1 MESQEVLAS
10 FPREVL
16 KLDFQHG
23 TLDQGTIWMEML
35 EQRNLLA
42 HTYDEALAKKA
53 HHLIRN
59 TYGGELEKLQHY
71 FESLLRVEQDDSI
84 P

>member
-1 MESQEVLAS
+1 
-10 FPREVL
+10 
-16 KLDFQHG
+16 
-23 TLDQGTIWMEML
+23 ML

-42 HTYDEALAKKA
+42 NTYDEALAQKA

-59 TYGGELEKLQHY
+59 TYGGEFEKLQHY
-71 FESLLRVEQDDSI
+71 FQSLLRVEQDDST

>member
-1 MESQEVLAS
+1 
-10 FPREVL
+10 
-16 KLDFQHG
+16 
-23 TLDQGTIWMEML
+23 ML

-42 HTYDEALAKKA
+42 HTFYEVLVKKA

-71 FESLLRVEQDDSI
+71 FESLLRVEQDDST